1 MNEIE
6 VINILKRYSNKKKES
21 IQSECGKMRE
31 KLDQNNSEYG
41 HFLGS
46 VILQNILRV
55 VLRISNIKFYWKTTT
70 KPKSC
75 HWKISLVNKAEKSL
89 NYHRKTKNIQKPDL
103 VVLLAFRPSMVK
115 DYLIAKLNTYLNQM
129 LLSIKQWSIV
139 YLIYSPQRRIQN
151 IVKHLDERF
160 SKNT

>member
-46 VILQNILRV
+46 VILQNIFRV
-55 VLRISNIKFYWKTTT
+55 VLRISNIKFYWKTT

-89 NYHRKTKNIQKPDL
+89 NYHRKTQNIQKPYL

-115 DYLIAKLNTYLNQM
+115 ENLIAKLNTYLNQM

-151 IVKHLDERF
+151 PVKHLDERF

>member
-46 VILQNILRV
+46 VILQNIFRV
-55 VLRISNIKFYWKTTT
+55 VLRISNIKFYWKTT

-75 HWKISLVNKAEKSL
+75 HWKISLVNIAEKSL
-89 NYHRKTKNIQKPDL
+89 NYHRKTKNIQKPHL

-115 DYLIAKLNTYLNQM
+115 DYLIAKLNTYLNQL
-129 LLSIKQWSIV
+129 LLSIKQWSIL

-151 IVKHLDERF
+151 QVKHLDERF

>member
-1 MNEIE
+1 MP
-6 VINILKRYSNKKKES
+6 
-21 IQSECGKMRE
+21 E
-31 KLDQNNSEYG
+31 KSGQNNSEYG
-41 HFLGS
+41 HFLRS

-55 VLRISNIKFYWKTTT
+55 VLRISNINFYSKTTT
-70 KPKSC
+70 KPKNC

-89 NYHRKTKNIQKPDL
+89 NYHRKTKNIQKPYL

-115 DYLIAKLNTYLNQM
+115 ENLIAKLNTYLNQM

-151 IVKHLDERF
+151 PVKHLDERF